1 MRIFLAFRAFFATLF
16 RADSA
21 ERIRN
26 ALAGNSSPVSAA
38 ATKKQA
44 ADEAANDGLNRP
56 SVMSARNDQA
66 RNDQARNDQARN
78 DQARNDQARND
89 AITML
94 AVLQRDARLL
104 DLVHESLDDY
114 SDEQIGGAARN
125 VLRDTRKAL
134 EKVFGLRRLVDVAE
148 GDRIE
153 IPNQSSPIRWRVLGS
168 GANRAEGSSGS
179 RGTLVHAGW
188 IASKTELPTWT
199 GKKEDVL
206 VVAPAEVETGA

>member
-26 ALAGNSSPVSAA
+26 ALAGNSSPVRAA
-38 ATKKQA
+38 ATNKQA
-44 ADEAANDGLNRP
+44 ADEAAKDGLNRP
-56 SVMSARNDQA
+56 SVMS
-66 RNDQARNDQARN
+66 ARN

-168 GANRAEGSSGS
+168 GANSTEGSSGS

>member
-26 ALAGNSSPVSAA
+26 ALAGNSSPVSVA

-44 ADEAANDGLNRP
+44 ADEAAKDGLNRP
-56 SVMSARNDQA
+56 SVMS
-66 RNDQARNDQARN
+66 ARN

-168 GANRAEGSSGS
+168 GANSTEGSSGS

>member
-56 SVMSARNDQA
+56 SVMS
-66 RNDQARNDQARN
+66 ARNDQARN

-168 GANRAEGSSGS
+168 GANSTEGSSGS

>member
-38 ATKKQA
+38 ATNKQA
-44 ADEAANDGLNRP
+44 ADEAAKDGLNRP
-56 SVMSARNDQA
+56 SVMS
-66 RNDQARNDQARN
+66 ARN

-168 GANRAEGSSGS
+168 GANSTEGSSGS

>member
-38 ATKKQA
+38 ATKKQP
-44 ADEAANDGLNRP
+44 ADEAAKDGLNRP
-56 SVMSARNDQA
+56 SVMS
-66 RNDQARNDQARN
+66 ARN

-168 GANRAEGSSGS
+168 GANSTEGSSGS

>member
-38 ATKKQA
+38 ATNKQA

-56 SVMSARNDQA
+56 SVMS
-66 RNDQARNDQARN
+66 
-78 DQARNDQARND
+78 ARNDQARND

-168 GANRAEGSSGS
+168 GANSTEGSSGS

>member
-44 ADEAANDGLNRP
+44 ADKVANDGLNRP
-56 SVMSARNDQA
+56 SVMS
-66 RNDQARNDQARN
+66 ARNDQARN

-114 SDEQIGGAARN
+114 SEEQIGGAARN

-153 IPNQSSPIRWRVLGS
+153 IPNQASPIRWRVLGS
-168 GANRAEGSSGS
+168 GTNSTEGSSGS

>member
-56 SVMSARNDQA
+56 SVMS
-66 RNDQARNDQARN
+66 
-78 DQARNDQARND
+78 ARNDQARND

-168 GANRAEGSSGS
+168 GANSTEGSSGS

>member
-1 MRIFLAFRAFFATLF
+1 MRISLAFRAFFAVLF
-16 RADSA
+16 HADSA
-21 ERIRN
+21 DRIRN
-26 ALAGNSSPVSAA
+26 ALAGNSSSSTAV
-38 ATKKQA
+38 ATQEPTA
-44 ADEAANDGLNRP
+44 EEAARVRGVGSKTSLA
-56 SVMSARNDQA
+56 S
-66 RNDQARNDQARN
+66 NDQARN

-89 AITML
+89 AVTLL

-134 EKVFGLRRLVDVAE
+134 ERVLGLGRLVDVAE

-153 IPNQSSPIRWRVLGS
+153 VPSYASPIRWRVLGK
-168 GANRAEGSSGS
+168 GANGTQDSSLSHGIM
-179 RGTLVHAGW
+179 VHAGW
-188 IASKTELPTWT
+188 IASKTDLPTWT

-206 VVAPAEVETGA
+206 VVSPVEVETGV

>member
-26 ALAGNSSPVSAA
+26 ALAGNSSPVSDA

-44 ADEAANDGLNRP
+44 ADKVANDGLNRP
-56 SVMSARNDQA
+56 SVMS
-66 RNDQARNDQARN
+66 
-78 DQARNDQARND
+78 ARNDQARND

-153 IPNQSSPIRWRVLGS
+153 IPNQASPIRWRVLGS
-168 GANRAEGSSGS
+168 GTNSTEGSSGS

-199 GKKEDVL
+199 GKKGDVL

>member
-44 ADEAANDGLNRP
+44 ADKVANDGLNRP
-56 SVMSARNDQA
+56 SVMS
-66 RNDQARNDQARN
+66 
-78 DQARNDQARND
+78 ARNDQARND

-125 VLRDTRKAL
+125 VLRDTSKAL

-153 IPNQSSPIRWRVLGS
+153 IPNQASPIRWRVLGS
-168 GANRAEGSSGS
+168 GTNSTEGSSGS

>member
-38 ATKKQA
+38 ATKKQP

-56 SVMSARNDQA
+56 SVMS
-66 RNDQARNDQARN
+66 
-78 DQARNDQARND
+78 ARNDQARND

-168 GANRAEGSSGS
+168 GANSTEGSSGS

>member
-38 ATKKQA
+38 ATNKQA
-44 ADEAANDGLNRP
+44 ADEAAKDGLNRP
-56 SVMSARNDQA
+56 SVMS
-66 RNDQARNDQARN
+66 ARNDQARN

-168 GANRAEGSSGS
+168 GANSTEGSSGS

>member
-26 ALAGNSSPVSAA
+26 ALAGNSSPVSDA

-44 ADEAANDGLNRP
+44 ADKVANDGLNRP
-56 SVMSARNDQA
+56 SVMS
-66 RNDQARNDQARN
+66 
-78 DQARNDQARND
+78 ARNDQARND

-125 VLRDTRKAL
+125 VLRDTSKAL

-153 IPNQSSPIRWRVLGS
+153 IPNQASPIRWRVLGS
-168 GANRAEGSSGS
+168 GTNSTEGSSGS

>member
-1 MRIFLAFRAFFATLF
+1 MRISLAFRAFFAALF

-26 ALAGNSSPVSAA
+26 ALAGNSSPANAA
-38 ATKKQA
+38 AVTKPA
-44 ADEAANDGLNRP
+44 AVEAASDGSNRP
-56 SVMSARNDQA
+56 TPALARHGNARNDH
-66 RNDQARNDQARN
+66 
-78 DQARNDQARND
+78 ARND
-89 AITML
+89 AVTLL

-125 VLRDTRKAL
+125 VLRDTRKAMDR
-134 EKVFGLRRLVDVAE
+134 VFGLKRLVDDAE
-148 GDRIE
+148 GARIE
-153 IPNQSSPIRWRVLGS
+153 IPGQASPIRWRVLSSGTNS
-168 GANRAEGSSGS
+168 TGTNSTGANSSGGASGS

-188 IASKTELPTWT
+188 IASKTDLPTWT

-206 VVAPAEVETGA
+206 VVAPVEVETGA